1 MTKRRQHSCLG
12 DMVSTAAFLGMSL
25 YLLLAGFELQAD
37 GRLASAI
44 GVWMAGGLCF
54 VGSIRYPIAKLYD
67 RLERL
72 RK

>member
-1 MTKRRQHSCLG
+1 MTKRRQHSSLG

-37 GRLASAI
+37 GRLITAI

-54 VGSIRYPIAKLYD
+54 AGSIRYPIAKVYD
-67 RLERL
+67 RIERF